1 MSKRRVVVTGLGTI
15 NPLANNVQDSWE
27 KLINGVSGIDYI
39 TSFDTEDLPVKFAGE
54 VKDFDANEYMGKQY
68 ARKLD
73 RSAHL
78 SIYATEQALKDANFN
93 TEERLGSNVGIVF
106 GTGIGGIG
114 ATENAVRTYDERGAS
129 RINPLAITQIMPNS
143 STGQVAIKFGIEG
156 PSLTITTACAAS
168 ANAVGEAKNMIE
180 VGEAK
185 NMIENGIVDI
195 VVAGGTESGTTPMT
209 IGAFAQ
215 IRALSTKNDT
225 PAEACSP
232 FDKNRDGFVMAEGST
247 VLILESEESAKSRD
261 AKIYGY
267 VVGYGS
273 TTDAHH
279 ITAPAEGGEGAVRA
293 MDKALKDAS
302 LSVDDVDYINA
313 HGTSTPANDKNETS
327 AIKTLFGTKAYEVDI
342 SSTKSMTGHLLGG
355 AGAFESM
362 VCILSL
368 QNGVIP
374 PTINLNNKDQ
384 ECDLNYTPNN
394 AVNKDM
400 NIAMSNSFGFGGHNG
415 VLVFSKT

>member
-1 MSKRRVVVTGLGTI
+1 MHNRRVVVTGLGTI
-15 NPLANNVQDSWE
+15 NPLGNKVSDSWE
-27 KLINGVSGIDYI
+27 KLLNGVSGIDHI
-39 TSFDTEDLPVKFAGE
+39 TSFDTENLPVTFAGE
-54 VKDFDANEYMGKQY
+54 VKNFDANEYMGKQH

-78 SIYATEQALKDANFN
+78 SIFATEQALKDAGVD
-93 TEERLGSNVGIVF
+93 TETRLGSNVGIVF

-114 ATENAVRTYDERGAS
+114 ATEDAVRVFDSRGPS
-129 RINPLAITQIMPNS
+129 RINPLAITQLMPNS

-168 ANAVGEAKNMIE
+168 ANAVGEAKNL
-180 VGEAK
+180 
-185 NMIENGIVDI
+185 IENGIVDM

-209 IGAFAQ
+209 IAAFAQ

-247 VLILESEESAKSRD
+247 VLIMESEESANSRD

-267 VVGYGS
+267 VDGYGA

-279 ITAPAEGGEGAVRA
+279 ITAPAEGGAGALRA
-293 MDKALKDAS
+293 MELALKDAGIEKNKIE
-302 LSVDDVDYINA
+302 YINA
-313 HGTSTPANDKNETS
+313 HGTSTPANDKNETL
-327 AIKTLFGTKAYEVDI
+327 AIKELFAEHAYDLQI
-342 SSTKSMTGHLLGG
+342 SSSKSMTGHLLGG

-362 VCILSL
+362 VCLLSL
-368 QNGVIP
+368 KNNKIS
-374 PTINLNNKDQ
+374 PTINLNTPDE
-384 ECDLNYTPNN
+384 ECDLNYTPNIPI
-394 AVNKDM
+394 DRE
-400 NIAMSNSFGFGGHNG
+400 ISYAMSNSFGFGGHNG
-415 VLVFSKT
+415 VLIFGKN

>member
-1 MSKRRVVVTGLGTI
+1 MSKRRVVITGLGTI
-15 NPLANNVQDSWE
+15 NPLGNNVSDSWE
-27 KLINGVSGIDYI
+27 KLINGISGIDNI
-39 TSFDTEDLPVKFAGE
+39 TSFDTGDLPVTFAGE
-54 VKDFDANEYMGKQY
+54 VKNFDANEYMGKQH

-73 RSAHL
+73 RSGHL
-78 SIYATEQALKDANFN
+78 SIYAAEQALLDAGFN
-93 TEERLGSNVGIVF
+93 PEERMSSNCGIVF
-106 GTGIGGIG
+106 GTVIGGIG
-114 ATENAVRTYDERGAS
+114 ATEDAVRVYDKRGAS
-129 RINPLAITQIMPNS
+129 RINPLAITQLMPNS

-168 ANAVGEAKNMIE
+168 ANAVGEAK
-180 VGEAK
+180 K
-185 NMIENGIVDI
+185 MIENGIVDI

-267 VVGYGS
+267 VVGDGS

-302 LSVDDVDYINA
+302 LSLDDVDYINA

-327 AIKTLFGTKAYEVDI
+327 AIKTLFGTKAYEVDV

-374 PTINLNNKDQ
+374 PTINLNNKDE

>member
-1 MSKRRVVVTGLGTI
+1 
-15 NPLANNVQDSWE
+15 
-27 KLINGVSGIDYI
+27 
-39 TSFDTEDLPVKFAGE
+39 
-54 VKDFDANEYMGKQY
+54 
-68 ARKLD
+68 
-73 RSAHL
+73 
-78 SIYATEQALKDANFN
+78 
-93 TEERLGSNVGIVF
+93 
-106 GTGIGGIG
+106 
-114 ATENAVRTYDERGAS
+114 
-129 RINPLAITQIMPNS
+129 
-143 STGQVAIKFGIEG
+143 
-156 PSLTITTACAAS
+156 
-168 ANAVGEAKNMIE
+168 
-180 VGEAK
+180 
-185 NMIENGIVDI
+185 MIENGIVDI
-195 VVAGGTESGTTPMT
+195 VVTGGTESGTTPMT

-225 PAEACSP
+225 PTEACSP

-247 VLILESEESAKSRD
+247 VLILESEESAKNRN

-267 VVGYGS
+267 VIGYGS

-293 MDKALKDAS
+293 MNKALKDAN
-302 LSVDDVDYINA
+302 LSMDDVDYINA
-313 HGTSTPANDKNETS
+313 HGTSTPANDKNETT
-327 AIKTLFGTKAYEVDI
+327 AIKTLFGAKAYEVDI

-368 QNGVIP
+368 QEGVIP
-374 PTINLNNKDQ
+374 PTINLKTKDE

>member
-1 MSKRRVVVTGLGTI
+1 MSKRRVVITGLGTI
-15 NPLANNVQDSWE
+15 NPLGNNVSDSWE
-27 KLINGVSGIDYI
+27 KLINGISGIDNI
-39 TSFDTEDLPVKFAGE
+39 TSFDTGDLPVTFAGE
-54 VKDFDANEYMGKQY
+54 VKNFDANEYMGKQH

-73 RSAHL
+73 RSGHL
-78 SIYATEQALKDANFN
+78 SIYAAEQALLDAGFN
-93 TEERLGSNVGIVF
+93 PEERMGSNCGIVF

-114 ATENAVRTYDERGAS
+114 ATEDAVRVYDERGAS
-129 RINPLAITQIMPNS
+129 RINPLAITQLMPNS

-168 ANAVGEAKNMIE
+168 ANA

-247 VLILESEESAKSRD
+247 VLILESESSAKDRD

-267 VVGYGS
+267 ISGYGS
-273 TTDAHH
+273 STDAYH
-279 ITAPAEGGEGAVRA
+279 ITAPSEGGVGALRA
-293 MDKALKDAS
+293 MEQAISNADISKEKI
-302 LSVDDVDYINA
+302 DYINA
-313 HGTSTPANDKNETS
+313 HGTSTPANDLNETL
-327 AIKTLFGTKAYEVDI
+327 AIKSLMNDYAYEVNI

-355 AGAFESM
+355 GGAFEAMASLLSM
-362 VCILSL
+362 KNSL
-368 QNGVIP
+368 IP
-374 PTINLNNKDQ
+374 PTINLNDSD
-384 ECDLNYTPNN
+384 EDCDLNYTANHSIE
-394 AVNKDM
+394 K
-400 NIAMSNSFGFGGHNG
+400 NIDHAMSNSFGFGGHNA
-415 VLVFSKT
+415 VLIFSKQ

>member
-1 MSKRRVVVTGLGTI
+1 MSNRRVVVTGLGTI
-15 NPLANNVQDSWE
+15 NPLGNKVSDSWE
-27 KLINGVSGIDYI
+27 KLLNGVSGIDHI
-39 TSFDTEDLPVKFAGE
+39 TSFDTENLPVTFAGE
-54 VKDFDANEYMGKQY
+54 VKNFDANEYMGKQH

-78 SIYATEQALKDANFN
+78 SIFATEQALKDAGID
-93 TEERLGSNVGIVF
+93 TETRLGSNVGIVF

-114 ATENAVRTYDERGAS
+114 ATEDAVRVFDSRGPS
-129 RINPLAITQIMPNS
+129 RINPLAITQLMPNS

-168 ANAVGEAKNMIE
+168 ANAVGEAKNL
-180 VGEAK
+180 
-185 NMIENGIVDI
+185 IENGIVDM

-209 IGAFAQ
+209 IAAFAQ

-247 VLILESEESAKSRD
+247 VLIMESEESANSRD

-267 VVGYGS
+267 VDGYGA

-279 ITAPAEGGEGAVRA
+279 ITAPAEGGAGALRA
-293 MDKALKDAS
+293 MELALKDAS
-302 LSVDDVDYINA
+302 IEKNKIEYINA
-313 HGTSTPANDKNETS
+313 HGTSTPANDKNETL
-327 AIKTLFGTKAYEVDI
+327 AIKELFAEHAYDLQI
-342 SSTKSMTGHLLGG
+342 SSSKSMTGHLLGG

-362 VCILSL
+362 VCLLSL
-368 QNGVIP
+368 KNNKIS
-374 PTINLNNKDQ
+374 PTINLNTPDE
-384 ECDLNYTPNN
+384 ECDLNYTPNIPL
-394 AVNKDM
+394 DRE
-400 NIAMSNSFGFGGHNG
+400 ISYAMSNSFGFGGHNG
-415 VLVFSKT
+415 VLIFGKN